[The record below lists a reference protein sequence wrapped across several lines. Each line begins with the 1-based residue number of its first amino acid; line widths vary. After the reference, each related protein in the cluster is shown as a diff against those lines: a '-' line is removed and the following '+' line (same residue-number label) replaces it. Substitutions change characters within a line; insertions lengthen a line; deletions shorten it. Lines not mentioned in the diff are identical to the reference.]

1 MNLPAFSIDRP
12 VFTSMIVILVLV
24 LGGVAFQRL
33 PVDLLPAIE
42 RSTLS
47 VNTSYENASP
57 QEVEET
63 VTRPLEQGL
72 AAVSGLREMR
82 SNSREGSSTISLDFT
97 WGTNLDEA
105 SNNVRDRIDR
115 VLGQLPDDVSR
126 PQVRQFDSSAMP
138 VMFLGFAAEMDP
150 ISAREFVEESL
161 LYRFERLPGVA
172 SVTVAGGLARQIRV
186 DLDFDR
192 VKALG
197 LSFTDLIDRIGRGN
211 VNTPGGNIEEGH
223 REVRVRVPG
232 TYASVDEL
240 ADTII
245 QQAAGGPVRLRDVAR
260 VTDGAADR
268 RSINR
273 IDGVDAVQL
282 RVFRQSGSNTVAVSD
297 AILAEV
303 ERLNAELPQGRFV
316 VLMDQAR
323 FVRQSIRN
331 VSSSA
336 FFGGMLAIVVLLVF
350 LRSFRNTVSVA
361 LAIPVSVV
369 ACFTLI
375 FFSGFTL
382 NIMTLGGL
390 ALGIGMLLDSS
401 IVVLENIIQKRDRG
415 ADRRTAALR
424 GATEVNTAILASTIT
439 TVVVFLPLL
448 FIAGMAGLLF
458 RELAFVVAFSLL
470 CSYLVAL
477 SIVPMLAA
485 RVIGRTA
492 GDDDRSLPARALKR
506 LFAALEDRYA
516 GLLAAALAHR
526 GATLLLT
533 AIALAT
539 ALAVAPR
546 IGSELMPP
554 TDESAV
560 TVSFEMEPGTK
571 LAVVE
576 RKVVEL
582 EERIRREVGRDLAV
596 LRASAGGTG
605 WRVQS
610 VHEGEIDLQLVPVA
624 ERRRSSAQVAL
635 HLNRALAD
643 VAGARIRC
651 RVRSSILG
659 RIVGGQGDNTID
671 IDVRGYDLDTGKRLA
686 TEIGRRAETLDGV
699 TDARVSRDVGVPERN
714 IRVDR
719 RKASDLGLSV
729 KDVADALRT
738 MIAGRTAGRF
748 KSRGKEHD
756 IVVRVDGAD
765 KMALEEILDLTI
777 PNRRGEQIVLRN
789 LLEDDAGEGPSGIE
803 RKDRERIVTVSV
815 SAPGR
820 DMGTVVEELR
830 GALADLPIPEGFAL
844 VYSGSYEEQQRSF
857 RELRE
862 SFLLALLLVY
872 IVMACQFESLRDPFI
887 VMFSV
892 PLAAIGVIAALILT
906 GTTLN
911 LQSFIGCIMLA
922 GIVVNNAILLVDQ
935 TNLIRDAEGL
945 TPRDALV
952 EAGRRRL
959 RPILMTAL
967 TTMLGLLPL
976 ALGLGDG
983 AEAQAPMA
991 RAVIGGLI
999 SSSLITLVVV
1009 PVVYSFV
1016 SAKRAAPAPAPE
1028 A

>member
-1 MNLPAFSIDRP
+1 MNLPAFSVDRP
-12 VFTSMIVILVLV
+12 VFTSMVVLLVLV
-24 LGGVAFQRL
+24 LGAVALERL

-47 VNTSYENASP
+47 VNTNYENASP

-63 VTRPLEQGL
+63 VTRPLEQALG
-72 AAVSGLREMR
+72 AVSGLREMR
-82 SNSREGSSTISLDFT
+82 SNSREGSSTVSLDFV

-138 VMFLGFAAEMDP
+138 VMFLGFASDMDP
-150 ISAREFVEESL
+150 IAAREYVEETL

-172 SVTVAGGLARQIRV
+172 SVTVSGGLARQIRV
-186 DLDFDR
+186 ELDLDR

-197 LSFTDLIDRIGRGN
+197 VSFSDLIDRIGRGN

-223 REVRVRVPG
+223 REIRVRVPG
-232 TYASVDEL
+232 TYSSVDEL
-240 ADTII
+240 ADTVI

-260 VTDGAADR
+260 VYDGAADR
-268 RSINR
+268 KSINR
-273 IDGVDAVQL
+273 IDGADAVQL
-282 RVFRQSGSNTVAVSD
+282 RVFRQSGGNTVDVSD
-297 AILAEV
+297 ALHAEV
-303 ERLNAELPQGRFV
+303 ARLNAELPRGRFV
-316 VLMDQAR
+316 VIMDQAQ
-323 FVRQSIRN
+323 FVRQSIAN
-331 VSSSA
+331 VTSSA
-336 FFGGMLAIVVLLVF
+336 VSGGVLAVLVLLLF
-350 LRSFRNTVSVA
+350 LRSFRNTAAVA

-375 FFSGFTL
+375 FFAGFTL

-401 IVVLENIIQKRDRG
+401 IVVLENIVQKRDRG
-415 ADRRTAALR
+415 AARREAALH
-424 GATEVNTAILASTIT
+424 GASEVNAAILASTVT

-458 RELAFVVAFSLL
+458 RQLAYVVAFSLL

-477 SIVPMLAA
+477 SIVPMIAA
-485 RVIGRTA
+485 RVIGRKA
-492 GDDDRSLPARALKR
+492 EDDDRSKVARALKR
-506 LFAALEDRYA
+506 FFAALENRYA
-516 GLLAAALAHR
+516 ALLALSLAHR
-526 GATLLLT
+526 GTTLFLT
-533 AIALAT
+533 ALALAVS
-539 ALAVAPR
+539 LAVAPR
-546 IGSELMPP
+546 IGTELMPA

-560 TVSFEMEPGTK
+560 SVTFEMEPGTK

-576 RKVVEL
+576 RKVAEL
-582 EERIRREVGRDLAV
+582 EERIRREVPELLV
-596 LRASAGGTG
+596 LRASAGGSG

-610 VHEGEIDLQLVPVA
+610 VHEGDLDLTLRPAA
-624 ERRRSSAQVAL
+624 ERKRSSAQIAL
-635 HLNRALAD
+635 ALNRALSD
-643 VAGARIRC
+643 IAGMRIRC

-659 RIVGGQGDNTID
+659 RIVGGEGDNTID
-671 IDVRGYDLDTGKRLA
+671 IDVRGYDLDAGRRLA
-686 TEIGRRAETLDGV
+686 GEIAKRAEGLAGV
-699 TDARVSRDVGVPERN
+699 TDAKISRDVGVPERN

-719 RKASDLGLSV
+719 RKAADLGLSV

-738 MIAGRTAGRF
+738 MIAGRTAGRY
-748 KSRGKEHD
+748 KSRGKEYD
-756 IVVRVDGAD
+756 IVVRVAGAER
-765 KMALEEILDLTI
+765 MAIEEILDLTI

-789 LLEDDAGEGPSGIE
+789 LLVDDIGEGPSGIE

-820 DMGTVVEELR
+820 DMGTVVADLR
-830 GALADLPIPEGFAL
+830 AALADLPIPEGFAL
-844 VYSGSYEEQQRSF
+844 VYSGSYEEQRRSF
-857 RELRE
+857 RELVE

-892 PLAAIGVIAALILT
+892 PLAVIGVVAALLLT

-935 TNLIRDAEGL
+935 TNLLRDGEGFDL
-945 TPRDALV
+945 LPAIV

-976 ALGLGDG
+976 ALGIGDG
-983 AEAQAPMA
+983 AEAQAPLA

-1016 SAKRAAPAPAPE
+1016 TRKSVAAA
-1028 A
+1028 